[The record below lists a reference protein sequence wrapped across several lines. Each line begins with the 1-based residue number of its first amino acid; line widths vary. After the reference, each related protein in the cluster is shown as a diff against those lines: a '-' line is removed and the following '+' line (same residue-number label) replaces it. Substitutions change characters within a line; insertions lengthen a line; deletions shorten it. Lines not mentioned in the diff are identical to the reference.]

1 MRVPNTLRIRCLAL
15 ACAAVAVAVVTVPT
29 VLFAHARLMRSIP
42 AANGRLENP
51 PIELRLWFSER
62 PELRFTSIQLVDS
75 AGRSIALG
83 AVAQGGSDRTGIVV
97 PIAEPVAAGRYT
109 VVWRTAAADGHA
121 TNGRFAFTVAV
132 GPSAV
137 PHPAVPSTIP
147 GTAARGAT
155 RPGTGA
161 LAPNTV
167 VDSGTAVMYSAPLR
181 WAELMSVLT
190 LIGAVLFRLFI
201 LQPAEL
207 AAPVIAESA
216 DRARRLAHAA
226 LALFVLAT
234 LTRVVDQSNL
244 IAGAAG
250 ARIPAVMSVIEGTRW
265 GHGWLVGL
273 LGAALALI
281 GLAVARS
288 TSSGWIV
295 GGVGVAAIATSES
308 LTGHA
313 GAATH
318 LMPLAVGVDVAH
330 VLGAGGWLGGL
341 TAVLLSGL
349 PALRSLDDV
358 ERPRA
363 GSRLVRS
370 FHHAAVQCVAL
381 VVATAAI
388 AAWLRLGAVD
398 ALWTTSYGRI
408 LMLKIALV
416 VVLLMFGWYHRRTA
430 VVPEW
435 EGGTKSRF
443 LRSAVGELLVG
454 ALVLAVTA
462 VLVGTALPTQ

>member
-1 MRVPNTLRIRCLAL
+1 M
-15 ACAAVAVAVVTVPT
+15 VPT
-29 VLFAHARLMRSIP
+29 LLFAHARLVRSIP
-42 AANGRLENP
+42 AANSRLENP
-51 PIELRLWFSER
+51 PIELKLWFSER
-62 PELRFTSIQLVDS
+62 PELQFTSIQLLDS
-75 AGRSIALG
+75 AGRSVPLG
-83 AVAQGGSDRTGIVV
+83 AVAQAGSDRTGVVV
-97 PIAEPVAAGRYT
+97 PIAEPVGAGPYT
-109 VVWRTAAADGHA
+109 VVWRTAAADGHG
-121 TNGRFAFTVAV
+121 TNGRFAFAVAV

-137 PHPAVPSTIP
+137 PHPAVPPATP
-147 GTAARGAT
+147 GAVSSGAT
-155 RPGTGA
+155 RPGSSRA
-161 LAPNTV
+161 LSPNAVIDTRP
-167 VDSGTAVMYSAPLR
+167 AVMYSAPLR
-181 WAELMSVLT
+181 WAELTSVLT

-201 LQPAEL
+201 LPPAEL
-207 AAPVIAESA
+207 AAPVFAESA

-234 LTRVVDQSNL
+234 LTRVFDQSNL
-244 IAGAAG
+244 VAGAAS

-273 LGAALALI
+273 VGAALALI
-281 GLAVARS
+281 GFAVARS
-288 TSSGWIV
+288 TSVGWIV
-295 GGVGVAAIATSES
+295 AGIGVAAIATSES

-313 GAATH
+313 GAATRM
-318 LMPLAVGVDVAH
+318 MPLAVGVDVAH

-370 FHHAAVQCVAL
+370 FHHAAVQCVGL
-381 VVATAAI
+381 VIATAAI

-416 VVLLMFGWYHRRTA
+416 AVLMLFGWYHRRTA
-430 VVPEW
+430 VLPEW
-435 EGGTKSRF
+435 DGDTKFRF
-443 LRSAVGELLVG
+443 LRSAVAELLVG
-454 ALVLAVTA
+454 AVVLAVTA